1 MKKLLLLLAAFVFAA
16 SLARAGNVTTYPN
29 VSSVTSADLFFDW
42 QSGTQQNATAA
53 QLKTYLLGG
62 GTLSIASGKTLAA
75 NNTVTFTGTDDS
87 SVAFGSGGTVLYASG
102 IGSSVEAWSAR
113 LDALAALSP
122 PATSGYL
129 LSSNASG
136 GLSWIAPTV
145 TATASGTN
153 TYTATPSPALTA
165 YTTGLSV
172 LVKFTNA
179 NTAGSSL
186 NLNSLG
192 AIPIEQ
198 SGAAVTAGQIPVG
211 STLYLVYDGT
221 NFQIV
226 GNNSGSYS
234 FTSPLVNTTGTVAL
248 TVGSSGGVEAW
259 NANLDT
265 LAVGNPLTAGSNI
278 TFSGTWPN
286 VTIAAAGSTYTLP
299 AATTGSL
306 GGVIPDGVTITVDGF
321 GDIAVGSVP
330 SYDITGLPTFPGSAI
345 VGISDTQT
353 LTNKSIAST
362 EITGVTFPS
371 SAIVGISDSQ
381 TLTNKSIA
389 ASEINSGTLTVAQGG
404 TGASALTAYAPLFGG
419 TSSSAPIQS
428 GTVGT
433 AGQALISNGPG
444 ALPTFQTPA
453 ATPYTIV
460 NSTGTTVAGNTIVIL
475 DPYSGSGH
483 AMTTSLPASP
493 ANGMWVTFVDVYGA
507 GRLPYGFAA
516 YNQTISGNG
525 IGITSTSSSV
535 ASTYTLNQN
544 YQVATFV
551 YESWANTW
559 LLTDYVAT
567 PPHVPGTP
575 TIATSSGAG
584 AGTGPTLSVSGSD
597 VSGLVTVTT
606 GSGPITGAT
615 VAQITYNTGYATA
628 PNSVTLTPANAA
640 AAALSGATNVYM
652 SVSNP
657 TSFVIT
663 SGSSALT
670 ASTQYKWWYSV
681 SQQ

>member
-306 GGVIPDGVTITVDGF
+306 GGVIPDGTTITVDGF

-371 SAIVGISDSQ
+371 SAIDCR
-381 TLTNKSIA
+381 
-389 ASEINSGTLTVAQGG
+389 E
-404 TGASALTAYAPLFGG
+404 
-419 TSSSAPIQS
+419 
-428 GTVGT
+428 
-433 AGQALISNGPG
+433 
-444 ALPTFQTPA
+444 
-453 ATPYTIV
+453 
-460 NSTGTTVAGNTIVIL
+460 
-475 DPYSGSGH
+475 
-483 AMTTSLPASP
+483 
-493 ANGMWVTFVDVYGA
+493 
-507 GRLPYGFAA
+507 
-516 YNQTISGNG
+516 
-525 IGITSTSSSV
+525 
-535 ASTYTLNQN
+535 
-544 YQVATFV
+544 
-551 YESWANTW
+551 
-559 LLTDYVAT
+559 
-567 PPHVPGTP
+567 
-575 TIATSSGAG
+575 
-584 AGTGPTLSVSGSD
+584 
-597 VSGLVTVTT
+597 
-606 GSGPITGAT
+606 
-615 VAQITYNTGYATA
+615 
-628 PNSVTLTPANAA
+628 
-640 AAALSGATNVYM
+640 
-652 SVSNP
+652 
-657 TSFVIT
+657 
-663 SGSSALT
+663 
-670 ASTQYKWWYSV
+670 
-681 SQQ
+681 